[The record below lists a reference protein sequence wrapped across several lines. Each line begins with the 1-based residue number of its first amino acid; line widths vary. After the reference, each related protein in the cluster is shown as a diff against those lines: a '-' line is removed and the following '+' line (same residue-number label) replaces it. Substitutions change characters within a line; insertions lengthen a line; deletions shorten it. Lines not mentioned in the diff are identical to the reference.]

1 MKKENQ
7 YQYHNNNDIN
17 NNIIR
22 KTANFIYNKFNL
34 KNSNFIH
41 YNFIH
46 DLFIF
51 FIAFIIIFN
60 TNLIYLAII
69 LFIIS
74 LDAFSIVVLHQC
86 PLTILEKKYLKK
98 TSCEERK
105 KILKNLGISYKCN
118 HFYENQIELLI
129 NVWLLVAC
137 KCLVIILFKTF
148 NIKLIDSMKL
158 YI

>member
-1 MKKENQ
+1 MKKEN
-7 YQYHNNNDIN
+7 HNDITNDIN

-22 KTANFIYNKFNL
+22 KSVQFIYKKFNL
-34 KNSNFIH
+34 KNINFIK

-51 FIAFIIIFN
+51 IIAFIIVFN
-60 TNLIYLAII
+60 TNLFYLAII
-69 LFIIS
+69 LLIIS

-98 TSCEERK
+98 TSCEERNT
-105 KILKNLGISYKCN
+105 ILKNIGITYKCN
-118 HFYENQIELLI
+118 HYYENQIELLI

-137 KCLVIILFKTF
+137 KCLVIILLKTF
-148 NIKLIDSMKL
+148 NIKLLDNMKL